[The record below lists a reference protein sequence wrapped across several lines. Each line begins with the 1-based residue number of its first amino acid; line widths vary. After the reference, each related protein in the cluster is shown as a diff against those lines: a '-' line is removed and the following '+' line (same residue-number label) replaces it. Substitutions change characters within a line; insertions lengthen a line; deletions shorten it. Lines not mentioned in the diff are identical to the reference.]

1 MNGRKGK
8 RKGERK
14 EGRKERKKEGKGGR
28 RNQEKT
34 GLTNDIFYSVIPED
48 YFQKNGCNL
57 Q

>member
-1 MNGRKGK
+1 MGGRMEGKG
-8 RKGERK
+8 